1 MEREDMRERINI
13 QPLINR
19 LHRIEG
25 QARGIEQMLEDSR
38 DCGDIV
44 QQISAMRSAVDRLG
58 YELVLTNLRACLTA
72 TDLTPRSE
80 DEIEKALSALS
91 GLRS

>member
-1 MEREDMRERINI
+1 MREGINI

-19 LHRIEG
+19 LRRIEG
-25 QARGIEQMLEDSR
+25 QARGIEQMLEDRR

-44 QQISAMRSAVDRLG
+44 QQISALRSAVDRLG
-58 YELVLTNLRACLTA
+58 YELVLTNLRACMTA
-72 TDLTPRSE
+72 TDLPPRTE
-80 DEIEKALSALS
+80 NEIEKALSALS